1 MRFFNWK
8 QFELQYQNFK
18 KSNTYGQ
25 FTGFGNA
32 FLSKP
37 SNDENNENKIDHS
50 SFKESNFLHPHSHQQ
65 VNKNPQ
71 LIIAEDAIF
80 VEI

>member
-1 MRFFNWK
+1 M
-8 QFELQYQNFK
+8 
-18 KSNTYGQ
+18 
-25 FTGFGNA
+25 
-32 FLSKP
+32 SKP
-37 SNDENNENKIDHS
+37 SNDENNENKVDHS